1 MNKAK
6 CKNIR
11 LVIPVKG
18 RSRSLI
24 SRDVYSYF
32 KNVPDIMTVCDA
44 AKAMRCSKNTLYALI
59 KEGRLEVIKVGR
71 CIKVPKTA
79 LVDFMVNEHNYFII
93 QKDPWDSLWT
103 SGKRY
108 GICVGEAEKSA
119 DGKAQGKRKGA

>member
-6 CKNIR
+6 RVNIR

-24 SRDVYSYF
+24 NRDVYSYF

-59 KEGRLEVIKVGR
+59 KEGRLEVVRVGR

-79 LVDFMVNEHNYFII
+79 LVDFMVNEKNYFII
-93 QKDPWDSLWT
+93 RKDPRDSLWT
-103 SGKRY
+103 FGKSS
-108 GICVGEAEKSA
+108 GICVGETEKSA